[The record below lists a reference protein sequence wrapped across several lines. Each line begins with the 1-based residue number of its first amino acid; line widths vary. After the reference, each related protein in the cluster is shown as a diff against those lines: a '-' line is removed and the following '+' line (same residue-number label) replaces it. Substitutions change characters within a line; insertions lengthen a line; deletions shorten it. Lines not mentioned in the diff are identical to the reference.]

1 MRKSA
6 ANPTRTTTLFKLRSR
21 DSNFEREFGLL
32 AASGHETSK
41 TEGNARQEHTS
52 RSGKEK
58 EEEPESKA
66 LQLPQED
73 AENKER

>member
-52 RSGKEK
+52 RSGAEK
-58 EEEPESKA
+58 DEDMEAKA
-66 LQLPQED
+66 PQIAKED
-73 AENKER
+73 AENEER